1 MGGNGRTRRRKPDR
15 SFGLVQVLLVGLAA
29 LGGLFLLAVALAST
43 SLTAMTT
50 LTAIASGNVVY
61 PLAVFLLVL
70 WGVAGVVFTSGHPW
84 RGLPFHVTGILA
96 PLTLAMMLPPLRSIQ
111 LAGIAY
117 IAALSWTMGAE
128 IVVRLVLHRTR

>member
-1 MGGNGRTRRRKPDR
+1 MGGGKLGW
-15 SFGLVQVLLVGLAA
+15 SFRLGQVVLVALAA

-50 LTAIASGNVVY
+50 LVAIEDGNAVY
-61 PLAVFLLVL
+61 PLAVFLLMA
-70 WGVAGVVFTSGHPW
+70 WGVAGVILTGGHPW
-84 RGLPFHVTGILA
+84 RGLPFHVTGVLA

-128 IVVRLVLHRTR
+128 LVVRLILHRTR